1 MQVIHKGGDKVSDFN
16 IKLGVILDPD
26 AKVQGQ
32 INDLIK
38 QIEGK
43 DDIKINIDTSNSQK
57 KIGDLLNDIKTLKE
71 ACEQVKFNFSETGSN
86 SDSQAKKVTESW
98 LSQFKKLS
106 NEYNSLQKQMA
117 KETNPKGLEVLKKQ
131 AKEVGKAMDEAYN
144 RISTSNKK
152 IADSFKETSSRKL
165 ETSYVKTFDNIASKA
180 ENLGQ
185 KISKAFNDPNVNMG
199 QLNSLETRYKGLQN
213 LIKNFDM
220 SKLNGSEL
228 SNLNGKLSEIETKFK
243 QVKNAAEQT
252 KLEDKFK
259 FDCSKAI
266 NELEQLRNAYKS
278 IGKDSSGID
287 SMISDFERLQSSVK
301 SVDLGHL
308 RNEYRQ
314 LTSQM
319 SSMGKVVNTSG
330 GVLRRNFSDFKGS
343 LSAFTL
349 GNLAGD
355 AIASQLYQVKD
366 SIIELD
372 NAFRD
377 VQKVA
382 PDSFKG
388 TAQELESLRQSCN
401 EAANSVATST
411 TDMLQ
416 SVASAFQLGIKEVDK
431 AVEYAK
437 NVNLFANVSDQ
448 DVGTADEQLKAILSS
463 YGGINNAMKENRQL
477 VKGAP
482 AGYNLMLDTLNQ
494 LNYLGHMG
502 SFLLNCWKAFR
513 AY

>member
-32 INDLIK
+32 IYDLIK

-43 DDIKINIDTSNSQK
+43 DDIKINIDTNNSQK
-57 KIGDLLNDIKTLKE
+57 KIGELLNDIKKLKE
-71 ACEQVKFNFSETGSN
+71 TCEQVKFNFGGTGGN
-86 SDSQAKKVTESW
+86 SDSQAKKVTDSW

-165 ETSYVKTFDNIASKA
+165 ETSYVKTFNNIASKA
-180 ENLGQ
+180 EDLGQ

-308 RNEYRQ
+308 
-314 LTSQM
+314 
-319 SSMGKVVNTSG
+319 
-330 GVLRRNFSDFKGS
+330 
-343 LSAFTL
+343 
-349 GNLAGD
+349 
-355 AIASQLYQVKD
+355 
-366 SIIELD
+366 
-372 NAFRD
+372 
-377 VQKVA
+377 
-382 PDSFKG
+382 
-388 TAQELESLRQSCN
+388 
-401 EAANSVATST
+401 
-411 TDMLQ
+411 
-416 SVASAFQLGIKEVDK
+416 
-431 AVEYAK
+431 
-437 NVNLFANVSDQ
+437 
-448 DVGTADEQLKAILSS
+448 
-463 YGGINNAMKENRQL
+463 
-477 VKGAP
+477 
-482 AGYNLMLDTLNQ
+482 
-494 LNYLGHMG
+494 
-502 SFLLNCWKAFR
+502 
-513 AY
+513 